1 MHVQVVTY
9 ALDGMPESDY
19 LDLANELAPSFSGI
33 PGLQA
38 KIWLDD
44 PDRGRY
50 GAVYFWDDKA
60 AMERFLHS
68 NLFEGTNP
76 EFTDVESEGFAILEN
91 LTAHTQPVLVVGL
104 PRRGRAPSTSTG
116 PVKQPG
122 KAAAKA
128 PAPAPAKKAKTG
140 PAGGRSRATKAGT
153 ATRARSTKT
162 GS

>member
-1 MHVQVVTY
+1 MYVQVVSY
-9 ALDGMPESDY
+9 ALDGMPEGDY
-19 LDLANELAPSFSGI
+19 LDLANELAPSFSGV

-44 PDRGRY
+44 PDRERY

-91 LTAHTQPVLVVGL
+91 LTAQTQPVLEVVET
-104 PRRGRAPSTSTG
+104 RRRPAPSTSTG

-128 PAPAPAKKAKTG
+128 PAPAKKPRTG
-140 PAGGRSRATKAGT
+140 PAGGRSAAAKRDSAKRAS
-153 ATRARSTKT
+153 STKT

>member
-9 ALDGMPESDY
+9 GLDGMPESDY

-76 EFTDVESEGFAILEN
+76 EFVDVDSEGFAVLEN
-91 LTAHTQPVLVVGL
+91 LSAQTQPVLEVIEARRRSL
-104 PRRGRAPSTSTG
+104 PSKSTG

-128 PAPAPAKKAKTG
+128 PAPAKKAGTR
-140 PAGGRSRATKAGT
+140 PAARRATASKAGT
-153 ATRARSTKT
+153 ATRASSSKT

>member
-1 MHVQVVTY
+1 MYVQVVSY

-19 LDLANELAPSFSGI
+19 LDLANELAPGFSSL

-50 GAVYFWDDKA
+50 GAVYFWDDKT
-60 AMERFLHS
+60 AMERFLRS

-76 EFTDVESEGFAILEN
+76 DFMDVESEGFDILEN
-91 LTAHTQPVLVVGL
+91 LTAQTQPVLEVVET
-104 PRRGRAPSTSTG
+104 RRRSAPSKSTG

-122 KAAAKA
+122 KAVAK
-128 PAPAPAKKAKTG
+128 APAPAKKAGTG
-140 PAGGRSRATKAGT
+140 RASGRSGATKAGT
-153 ATRARSTKT
+153 GKRASSSKAN
-162 GS
+162 S